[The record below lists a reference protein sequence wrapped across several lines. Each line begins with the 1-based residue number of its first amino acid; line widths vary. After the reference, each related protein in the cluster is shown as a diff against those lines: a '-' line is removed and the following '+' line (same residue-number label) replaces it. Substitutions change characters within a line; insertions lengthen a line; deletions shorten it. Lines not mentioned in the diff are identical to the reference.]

1 MPEDEEKMKKAKQI
15 LQIVEETFSN
25 LKQWAIEMLKDSG
38 RIMPT
43 VFTDKDLIVLSSENM
58 KDEIKKIDSENK
70 VWFMASEILS
80 SDEKVP
86 TENSEQLLLKGRAKR
101 FIAMLVVFYDIAFFR
116 VYEIIYSGDLIDL
129 RPESNLALDRK
140 TMLQKILS

>member
-1 MPEDEEKMKKAKQI
+1 MSEDEEKMKKAKQI
-15 LQIVEETFSN
+15 LQMVEETFSN
-25 LKQWAIEMLKDSG
+25 LKQWAIEMLKDNG

-43 VFTDKDLIVLSSENM
+43 VFTDKDLIVLSNENI
-58 KDEIKKIDSENK
+58 KDEIKKIDSEHK

-86 TENSEQLLLKGRAKR
+86 TENSEQLLLKGKAKR
-101 FIAMLVVFYDIAFFR
+101 FIAMLVVFHNIAFFR
-116 VYEIIYSGDLIDL
+116 VYEIIYSGDQIDL

>member
-15 LQIVEETFSN
+15 LQMVEETFSN
-25 LKQWAIEMLKDSG
+25 LKQWAIEMLKDNG
-38 RIMPT
+38 RILPT
-43 VFTDKDLIVLSSENM
+43 VFTNKDLIVLSSDNM
-58 KDEIKKIDSENK
+58 KDEIKKIDNKHK
-70 VWFMASEILS
+70 VWFMASEIVS

-86 TENSEQLLLKGRAKR
+86 TEGADQLLLKGKAKR

-116 VYEIIYSGDLIDL
+116 VYEIIYSGDQIDL